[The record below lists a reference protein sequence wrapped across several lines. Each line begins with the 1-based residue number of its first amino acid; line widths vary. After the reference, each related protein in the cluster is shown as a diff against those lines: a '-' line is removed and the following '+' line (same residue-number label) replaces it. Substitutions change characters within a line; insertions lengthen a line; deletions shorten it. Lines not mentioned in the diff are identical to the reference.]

1 MESVCTLK
9 IHLIQCQCTRKINFR
24 ATSLV
29 LDLFFFFF
37 HISLTCNAGINCAL
51 SVEFQKPQCDVS
63 QILDVKFTQ
72 RRCCLVD
79 TINFYVV
86 SGTDIHDHAIVVI
99 TM

>member
-1 MESVCTLK
+1 MYFKNKLNIVPVYLK
-9 IHLIQCQCTRKINFR
+9 NKFQSNKSSSR
-24 ATSLV
+24 SL
-29 LDLFFFFF
+29 FFFF